1 MIARE
6 KEFAEIQKQ
15 HEREWAEMKDALDRD
30 ADLARNAS
38 EAVAAKKIGLQQ
50 KANELML
57 EEKKLEG
64 IREKMKAEALT
75 QLQVGPFSRM
85 LS

>member
-1 MIARE
+1 
-6 KEFAEIQKQ
+6 
-15 HEREWAEMKDALDRD
+15 MKDALDRD

-75 QLQVGPFSRM
+75 QLQVSAGYLFCCIFWD
-85 LS
+85 LWITA